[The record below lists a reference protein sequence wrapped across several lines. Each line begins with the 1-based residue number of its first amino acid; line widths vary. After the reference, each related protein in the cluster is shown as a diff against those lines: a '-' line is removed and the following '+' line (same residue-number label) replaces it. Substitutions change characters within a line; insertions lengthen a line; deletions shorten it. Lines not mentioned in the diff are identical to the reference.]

1 MSIPAA
7 ILRAAAFGIQG
18 AELYLAGT

>member
-7 ILRAAAFGIQG
+7 ILRAAAFVIQG